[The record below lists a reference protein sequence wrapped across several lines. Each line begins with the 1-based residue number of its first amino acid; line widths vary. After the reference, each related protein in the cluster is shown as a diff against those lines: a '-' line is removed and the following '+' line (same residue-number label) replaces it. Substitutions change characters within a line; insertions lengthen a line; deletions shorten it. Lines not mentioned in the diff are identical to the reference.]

1 MEPNTRPEVYQEMLI
16 RCQKS
21 IHLRWVGLG
30 VMFAVAAILATW
42 AGYSLVPAILISA
55 FVAAYNLAGQLYVRE
70 FQHSNWAL
78 APRGP
83 QNLLEALALLDMVVI
98 AMCILVSG
106 GATSPFLPAY
116 LVYLPLAMLGLPRMR
131 GILAGVIAL
140 ILLNLMIWLP
150 FLKVLQP
157 LFPTMAVQ
165 EILAGDFMF
174 VVQQS
179 LHHSTY
185 IVLAVAITQAGIQ
198 QNQAI
203 LAQQRKLTE
212 QTEAKA
218 RTDEL
223 TRLFNR
229 RHFLHVLE
237 EQVAIW
243 ICDRKPFSVLMT
255 DLDNYKEYNDQYG
268 HLAGDNALRELAEVV
283 RAILRVDDMAFRY
296 GGDELA
302 IVLPGT
308 SVHEAAA
315 VAERI
320 RRAVAAHAFTTP
332 EGTETKITMSIG
344 VAGFPADARTMDGLI
359 SRADE
364 ALFNAKEERN
374 AVRVARGLIT
384 EYLPRSAHK

>member
-16 RCQKS
+16 RCQKA

-30 VMFAVAAILATW
+30 VLFAVAAALATYV
-42 AGYSLVPAILISA
+42 GYSLTPAIIIAA
-55 FVAAYNLAGQLYVRE
+55 FVGAYNLVGQLYVRE

-83 QNLLEALALLDMVVI
+83 QNLLEVLVLLDVLVI
-98 AMCILVSG
+98 ATSILASG
-106 GATSPFLPAY
+106 GAASLFLPVY
-116 LVYLPLAMLGLPRMR
+116 LVYLPLASLGLTRLR
-131 GILAGVIAL
+131 GILVGAIAL
-140 ILLNLMIWLP
+140 VLLNLVIWLP
-150 FLKVLQP
+150 YLGVVQPVLQTP
-157 LFPTMAVQ
+157 DVQKLLVSDYLFV
-165 EILAGDFMF
+165 F
-174 VVQQS
+174 QQS
-179 LHHSTY
+179 LHHSSY
-185 IVLAVAITQAGIQ
+185 LILAVAISQAGIQ

-223 TRLFNR
+223 TRLYNR

-255 DLDNYKEYNDQYG
+255 DLDHYKEYNDQYG
-268 HLAGDNALRELAEVV
+268 HLAGDNALRELSEVV
-283 RAILRVDDMAFRY
+283 RTILRVDDMAFRY

-315 VAERI
+315 VAERV
-320 RRAVAAHAFTTP
+320 RRAVAAHSFPTP
-332 EGTETKITMSIG
+332 EGAGTKITMSIG
-344 VAGFPADARTMDGLI
+344 VAGFPADGRTIDRLI

-364 ALFNAKEERN
+364 ALFSAKEERN
-374 AVRVARGLIT
+374 AVRVAKVVGNELPSRSTRG
-384 EYLPRSAHK
+384 

>member
-16 RCQKS
+16 RCQKA

-30 VMFAVAAILATW
+30 VLFAIATVLATW
-42 AGYSLVPAILISA
+42 VGYSLLPAILIA
-55 FVAAYNLAGQLYVRE
+55 VFVGAYNLVGQLYVRE

-83 QNLLEALALLDMVVI
+83 QNLLEVLVLLDVVI
-98 AMCILVSG
+98 IALCILASG
-106 GATSPFLPAY
+106 GAASLFLPVY
-116 LVYLPLAMLGLPRMR
+116 LVYLPLASLGLTRVR
-131 GILAGVIAL
+131 GILAGIIAL
-140 ILLNLMIWLP
+140 ILMNLVIWLP
-150 FLKVLQP
+150 YLGILQP
-157 LFPTMAVQ
+157 LFQTPDVQ
-165 EILAGDFMF
+165 KILAGDFPF
-174 VVQQS
+174 VFQQS
-179 LHHSTY
+179 LHHSSY
-185 IVLAVAITQAGIQ
+185 LVLAVAISQAGIQ

-223 TRLFNR
+223 TRLYNR

-255 DLDNYKEYNDQYG
+255 DLDHYKEYNDQYG
-268 HLAGDNALRELAEVV
+268 HLAGDNALRELSEVV
-283 RAILRVDDMAFRY
+283 RAILRMDDMAFRY

-315 VAERI
+315 VAERV
-320 RRAVAAHAFTTP
+320 RRAVAAHSFATP
-332 EGTETKITMSIG
+332 EGSGTKITMSIG
-344 VAGFPADARTMDGLI
+344 VAGFPADGRTIDGLI

-364 ALFNAKEERN
+364 ALFSAKEERN
-374 AVRVARGLIT
+374 AVRVAKT
-384 EYLPRSAHK
+384 ESNWYTPKTNRV